1 MAVDHRDMIAFQEEL
16 ERTLA
21 SVPDIMDKLAV
32 GEGRYARDQARKIC
46 KEENIVNTNSYR
58 ENFKCGT
65 KAIRN
70 GDLYTID
77 VFNNL
82 DYAKHLEYGFRGHYV
97 PPEYLSGH
105 YRDEYPNGL
114 YVHFQLGHHTLKR
127 AKGKTLRTQETRL
140 ARKYLEELRKRKL
153 DKFIK

>member
-21 SVPDIMDKLAV
+21 SVPDI
-32 GEGRYARDQARKIC
+32 
-46 KEENIVNTNSYR
+46 
-58 ENFKCGT
+58 
-65 KAIRN
+65 
-70 GDLYTID
+70 
-77 VFNNL
+77 
-82 DYAKHLEYGFRGHYV
+82 GHYV

-114 YVHFQLGHHTLKR
+114 YVHFQLGHHTLER